1 MKSSEVGNLIG
12 NGSHFQDVILQ
23 SRGREDLIEKNQ
35 DVQTDK
41 KEGYIRKAISRVL
54 VFEGYEHYAMRSRM
68 NSLEFIE
75 RYLF

>member
-1 MKSSEVGNLIG
+1 MGDLIG

-23 SRGREDLIEKNQ
+23 SRGREGMIEKNQ

-41 KEGYIRKAISRVL
+41 KQGYIRKAISRVL
-54 VFEGYEHYAMRSRM
+54 VLEGYEHSAMRSKM

-75 RYLF
+75 RFLF